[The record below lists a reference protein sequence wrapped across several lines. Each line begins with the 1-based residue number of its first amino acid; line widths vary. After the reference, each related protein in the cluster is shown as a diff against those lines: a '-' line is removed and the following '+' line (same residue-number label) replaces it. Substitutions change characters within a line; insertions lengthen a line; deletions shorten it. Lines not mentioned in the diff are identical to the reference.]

1 MRAVV
6 VGVVFITTTTGV
18 VVIVHVFGILLG
30 VLVGADLVDLIHT
43 LGLGELVDF
52 STDEANKGLLSESVL
67 DRLAY

>member
-43 LGLGELVDF
+43 LGLGELVDL
-52 STDEANKGLLSESVL
+52 STDEANKGLLGESVL